1 MDKFLWRFVFMFSLL
16 FGLYSPSDAHL
27 LPEDIGTINIAN
39 QKHVYVTLNIP
50 IALLRGVDDNGDGLL
65 SPTEL
70 TEHRAQ
76 IQQQVISGFQLEMN
90 DATGRVTSIALRP
103 MIISLVASSPS
114 QNSRDV
120 KSATSVS
127 PTSVKAEKNII
138 FMATGSSEQDIEK
151 LTVDVPLMENAAE
164 NYQFKLFARH
174 AGESRELILLNKH
187 QENAF
192 FFQGIR
198 SIFLSFV
205 QAGVMHILEG
215 ADHLLFILMVMILAV
230 RFKPLLLSLTLFTV
244 AHSISL
250 LGLHLGWL
258 SLSAKFIRYGIEPMI
273 ALSIVVTACLAY
285 RRLYHVSGKKR
296 SNVQHN
302 EGWLAYVIIFAF
314 GLIHGCGFG
323 LSLQLEGLSQKNLLW
338 SLFGFNLGVE
348 LGQILFVCT
357 VGILFYGLQKLQ
369 PRLIQPLKLI
379 FIILAVSVG
388 MVLIVQRLCFT

>member
-1 MDKFLWRFVFMFSLL
+1 MRNIFWHFLFVSSLL
-16 FGLYSPSDAHL
+16 FGMCSQSDAHL

-50 IALLRGVDDNGDGLL
+50 IALLRGVDDNADGLL
-65 SPTEL
+65 SEAEL
-70 TEHRAQ
+70 TEHREQ
-76 IQQQVISGFQLEMN
+76 IKQQVISGFKLEMS
-90 DATGRVTSIALRP
+90 DATGRESSIALRP

-138 FMATGSSEQDIEK
+138 FMATGSSEQDIGK
-151 LTVDVPLMENAAE
+151 LTVNVPLMEHAAE

-192 FFQGIR
+192 FFQGTQ

-215 ADHLLFILMVMILAV
+215 ADHLLFIFMVMILAV

-258 SLSAKFIRYGIEPMI
+258 SLSATFIRYGIEPMI

-285 RRLYHVSGKKR
+285 RRLYHINGKSR
-296 SNVQHN
+296 SHVQKN
-302 EGWLAYVIIFAF
+302 EGWLAYAIIFAF

-323 LSLQLEGLSQKNLLW
+323 ASLQLDGLSQKNLWW

-348 LGQILFVCT
+348 IGQILFVCT

-369 PRLIQPLKLI
+369 PRFIQPLKVI

-388 MVLIVQRLCFT
+388 MILIVQRICLT